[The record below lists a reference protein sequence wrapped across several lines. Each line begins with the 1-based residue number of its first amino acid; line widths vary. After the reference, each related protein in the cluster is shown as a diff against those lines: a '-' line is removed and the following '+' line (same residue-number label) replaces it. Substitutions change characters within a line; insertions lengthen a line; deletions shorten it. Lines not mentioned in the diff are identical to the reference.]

1 MRGKGEGAVYRV
13 PKDLSKPLKYWTAV
27 LELPSAD
34 GTRRRK
40 VIRRKSKSEL
50 LTELGKARADLEKR
64 GDLPTKTTS
73 VEQWFT
79 YWLGQAAKEVRPAT
93 MTGYRSTVTNHI
105 IPGLGPKTKLDKI
118 TAATVRKVHDRILDK
133 GLTSTYALNAHRIM
147 SASFEVAVKEGRIG
161 RNPAALTAAPR
172 KNVPQLDVLDLPES
186 LALLQY
192 TLEDPERVRW
202 ATFLLTAA
210 RRGEVLGLERDRIG
224 DVIDL
229 SWQLQRIT
237 YSHGCKSKCGFK
249 RGVDC
254 PDRKI
259 VVPAD
264 YEYRQVVGGL
274 YWTRP
279 KSRKG
284 WRVIPLVDPLRS
296 ILERHLAT
304 APENK
309 FGLVFARP
317 DGRPYDPDQDT
328 AAWRAVMKSQFGDDR
343 SVRLHD
349 LRHTTVDLLYLAG
362 VPEDLIQEIVGHSTR
377 SMSREYKSRG
387 NIERLTRAM
396 EKMSLLFTPPA
407 PEHTHEIGA

>member
-13 PKDLSKPLKYWTAV
+13 PKDLSKPLQYWTAV

-34 GTRRRK
+34 GARRRK

-50 LTELGKARADLEKR
+50 LAELGKARAELEKR

-93 MTGYRSTVTNHI
+93 MRGYRSTVTNHI
-105 IPGLGPKTKLDKI
+105 IPGLGAKTKLDKV
-118 TAATVRKVHDRILDK
+118 TAGTVRKVHDRILGK
-133 GLTSTYALNAHRIM
+133 GLTSTYALSAHRIM
-147 SASFEVAVKEGRIG
+147 SASFEMAVKEGRIG
-161 RNPAALTAAPR
+161 RNPATLTAAPR
-172 KNVPQLDVLDLPES
+172 KNVATLDVLDLPES
-186 LALLQY
+186 VALLKY
-192 TLEDPERVRW
+192 TLEDAERVRW

-210 RRGEVLGLERDRIG
+210 RRGEVLGLERDRIS

-237 YSHGCKSKCGFK
+237 YSHGCGGKCGRK

-254 PDRKI
+254 PERAVI
-259 VVPAD
+259 VPAD
-264 YEYRQVVGGL
+264 YEYRHVVDGL

-284 WRVIPLVDPLRS
+284 WRIIPLVDPLKT
-296 ILERHLAT
+296 ILHRHLEA
-304 APENK
+304 APENPH
-309 FGLVFARP
+309 GLVFARP

-328 AAWRAVMKSQFGDDR
+328 AEWRSIMRAQFGDDR

-387 NIERLTRAM
+387 NLERLTRAM
-396 EKMSLLFTPPA
+396 EKMSALFTT
-407 PEHTHEIGA
+407 PERMHEIGGS